1 MHKLTALIF
10 VLITTSATLAQ
21 DKTTIEGLNQRFTAA
36 FSKGDFGEVAA
47 MYTEDAFL
55 LPPGT
60 EMIKGRADIQSYWTK
75 ASEGMGDVELTTVD
89 VKPLGTEAA
98 REVGTFKLKTKGQEP
113 REIIGKYV
121 VVWQRVGNDWKLA
134 TDVWNA
140 SK

>member
-10 VLITTSATLAQ
+10 FLITTSATLAQ

-36 FSKGDFGEVAA
+36 FSKGEFGAVAT
-47 MYTEDAFL
+47 MYTEDAYL
-55 LPPGT
+55 LPPGA
-60 EMIKGRADIQSYWTK
+60 EMIKGRAGIQSFWTK
-75 ASEGMGDVELTTVD
+75 ASEGIGDIELTTVD
-89 VKPLGTEAA
+89 VKPLGADAA

-113 REIIGKYV
+113 REMIGKYV
-121 VVWQRVGNDWKLA
+121 VVWQRVGSDWKLA